1 MLNSAGLPE
10 EVAQELRAAEK
21 ADAEFED
28 DLVSILK
35 NLIQKMPV
43 EILKM
48 YSYPSHPQL
57 ILCLVENQK
66 FAI

>member
-1 MLNSAGLPE
+1 
-10 EVAQELRAAEK
+10 
-21 ADAEFED
+21 
-28 DLVSILK
+28 
-35 NLIQKMPV
+35 MPV